1 MENYKSAIESIMQER
16 GRLRTVHEMLKAALE
31 VEPRDESF
39 ILFYVAIG
47 DYMEASMGRL
57 HIQDVKMLERL
68 ASKVD
73 MSDSE
78 NEEIIAEVYRR
89 LDGNQEHL
97 KQYIACK
104 QALKSDGAEAVAEYE
119 DTSRAYIDY
128 IHNRMGHHAP
138 STDLAR
144 QAFVEDD
151 WVEMADIDE
160 AYFAK
165 ERGLYESVLQTRPE
179 GVPLGQAA
187 EQYIA
192 DYRRDN
198 G

>member
-1 MENYKSAIESIMQER
+1 MGNRPAIESIMNER

-31 VEPRDESF
+31 TSPRDDSF
-39 ILFYVAIG
+39 IPFYIAIA

-57 HIQDVKMLERL
+57 HTQDIKMLERL
-68 ASKVD
+68 ASKID
-73 MSDSE
+73 MNDAD

-97 KQYIACK
+97 KRYIASK
-104 QALKSDGAEAVAEYE
+104 EALESNGADAVTDYE
-119 DTSRAYIDY
+119 NTSQDYIDY

-144 QAFVEDD
+144 QAFTEDD
-151 WVEMADIDE
+151 WVDMADIDE
-160 AYFAK
+160 TYFAK
-165 ERGLYESVLQTRPE
+165 EHALYESVLQTRPE
-179 GVPLGQAA
+179 GVPLGKAA
-187 EQYIA
+187 EEYIA
-192 DYRRDN
+192 DYRRDK

>member
-1 MENYKSAIESIMQER
+1 MENQRPAIESIMQER
-16 GRLRTVHEMLKAALE
+16 GRLRTVHEMLKEALA
-31 VEPRDESF
+31 VSPRDETF
-39 ILFYVAIG
+39 IPFYIAIG

-57 HIQDVKMLERL
+57 HTQDINMLERL
-68 ASKVD
+68 ASKID
-73 MSDSE
+73 MNDPE

-97 KQYIACK
+97 KRYSACK
-104 QALKSDGAEAVAEYE
+104 QALESEGAEAVSDYE
-119 DTSRAYIDY
+119 DASLAYVDY

-144 QAFVEDD
+144 KAFTEED
-151 WVEMADIDE
+151 WVAFADIDE
-160 AYFAK
+160 TYFAK
-165 ERGLYESVLQTRPE
+165 ERVLYESVLQTRPE

-187 EQYIA
+187 EQYVA
-192 DYRRDN
+192 DHRREK

>member
-1 MENYKSAIESIMQER
+1 MENKKPAIESIRQER
-16 GRLRTVHEMLKAALE
+16 GRLRTVHEMLKEALA
-31 VEPRDESF
+31 VSPRDETF
-39 ILFYVAIG
+39 IPFYIAIG

-57 HIQDVKMLERL
+57 HIQDINMLERL
-68 ASKVD
+68 ASKID
-73 MSDSE
+73 MNDPE

-97 KQYIACK
+97 KRYSACK
-104 QALKSDGAEAVAEYE
+104 QALESEGAAAVTDYE
-119 DTSRAYIDY
+119 DASLAYVDY

-144 QAFVEDD
+144 KAFTEED
-151 WVEMADIDE
+151 WVAFANIDE

-187 EQYIA
+187 EQSVA
-192 DYRRDN
+192 DYRREK

>member
-1 MENYKSAIESIMQER
+1 MENQRPAIESIMQER
-16 GRLRTVHEMLKAALE
+16 GRLRTVHEMLKEALA
-31 VEPRDESF
+31 VSPRDETF
-39 ILFYVAIG
+39 IPFYIAIG

-57 HIQDVKMLERL
+57 HTQDINMLERL
-68 ASKVD
+68 ASKID
-73 MSDSE
+73 MNDPE

-97 KQYIACK
+97 KRYSACK
-104 QALKSDGAEAVAEYE
+104 QALESEGAEAVTDYE
-119 DTSRAYIDY
+119 DASLAYVDY

-144 QAFVEDD
+144 KAFTEED
-151 WVEMADIDE
+151 WVAFADIDE

-165 ERGLYESVLQTRPE
+165 ERALYESVLQTRPE

-187 EQYIA
+187 EQYVA